1 MGSWEPINFRTV
13 DSGTHQFSKGATK
26 MYPNFSVKWAENLGW
41 ELRVAF
47 GNPSIWIPN
56 GASDFGKEDMAE
68 GFFSFFP
75 PFTNLVGR
83 GHKLCGFTNHQCPTA
98 TNEFTSKSPLD
109 KKAEELCW
117 AFDRQI

>member
-1 MGSWEPINFRTV
+1 MKVKSTV
-13 DSGTHQFSKGATK
+13 CTSMSFVT
-26 MYPNFSVKWAENLGW
+26 Y
-41 ELRVAF
+41 
-47 GNPSIWIPN
+47 
-56 GASDFGKEDMAE
+56 FGKEDMAE

-109 KKAEELCW
+109 KKAEELC
-117 AFDRQI
+117 